1 MTSPDTE
8 IRRLGQDDLEL
19 FRQLRLE
26 ALRLEPAS
34 FANTVEDWEALA
46 EAEWRR
52 RLEAPV
58 FAAFR
63 GGAPVGMM
71 GLLRQGGRKMAHR
84 ASLIMVYLRGD
95 QRGSGLAGAMLAHV
109 VDAARRDG
117 IAQLELH
124 VSAENPAAIR
134 FYLRQGFAEVG
145 RIPGAVREGGRES
158 DDLLMVR
165 RLVRG
170 APGARPG

>member
-1 MTSPDTE
+1 MTSRDTD

-26 ALRLEPAS
+26 ALRLEPSS
-34 FANTVEDWEALA
+34 FANTVEDWEALP

-52 RLEAPV
+52 RLDAPV

-63 GGAPVGMM
+63 EGEPVGMM

-95 QRGSGLAGAMLAHV
+95 QRGTGLAGEMLAHV
-109 VDAARRDG
+109 VAFAREDG

-134 FYLRQGFAEVG
+134 FYLREGFSEVG
-145 RIPGAVREGGRES
+145 RIPGAVREGERES

-165 RLVRG
+165 RLV
-170 APGARPG
+170 